1 MLQLEI
7 QFSPKTKIIRKCN
20 FHFLFITVPRQ
31 FYTQCVNL
39 HTVCKIT
46 HMIKVCKN
54 LKCCPV
60 SLLIVINAFVIVF
73 VFLWS
78 RHVSSTLYSNASE
91 DKSLLDYNP
100 NLLTLYT
107 LQKSIFYYD
116 WLSWYWIQG
125 RCRWGLV
132 RVFHA
137 GSWKKNQ
144 KEMMAH
150 SCSV

>member
-7 QFSPKTKIIRKCN
+7 QFSPKTKIIRKGN

-73 VFLWS
+73 VFVFLWS
-78 RHVSSTLYSNASE
+78 RHVSSSLYSNVSE
-91 DKSLLDYNP
+91 DKSLLNCS
-100 NLLTLYT
+100 L
-107 LQKSIFYYD
+107 K
-116 WLSWYWIQG
+116 
-125 RCRWGLV
+125 
-132 RVFHA
+132 VFSCLFWTGHA
-137 GSWKKNQ
+137 PS
-144 KEMMAH
+144 
-150 SCSV
+150 SL

>member
-31 FYTQCVNL
+31 SYTQCVNL

-73 VFLWS
+73 VFVFLWS
-78 RHVSSTLYSNASE
+78 TCLLITLFKCLRGQ
-91 DKSLLDYNP
+91 KSLGLLSEGILLSFLDRSCP
-100 NLLTLYT
+100 LITLI
-107 LQKSIFYYD
+107 KCF
-116 WLSWYWIQG
+116 
-125 RCRWGLV
+125 
-132 RVFHA
+132 
-137 GSWKKNQ
+137 
-144 KEMMAH
+144 
-150 SCSV
+150 

>member
-7 QFSPKTKIIRKCN
+7 QFSPKTKMIRKCN

-73 VFLWS
+73 VFVFLWS
-78 RHVSSTLYSNASE
+78 RHVSSSLYSNVSE
-91 DKSLLDYNP
+91 DKSLLNCSLKVFSCLFWTCHAP
-100 NLLTLYT
+100 
-107 LQKSIFYYD
+107 
-116 WLSWYWIQG
+116 LSL
-125 RCRWGLV
+125 CLNV
-132 RVFHA
+132 
-137 GSWKKNQ
+137 S
-144 KEMMAH
+144 E
-150 SCSV
+150 